1 MWAPW
6 QKHDAEF
13 IKTQPTLSSFVSEC
27 IHLRDEG
34 IWVRSQSRLKVLY
47 WAVLG
52 VLGESVWLQ
61 SGGPSEISNGIACR
75 YSAAIT
81 YLKYTGYKSFLQLLN
96 VWFFFPLTHTLTLKG
111 WRYVWDWCFIK
122 EMWSR
127 SDESAVQMDLETFL
141 WPIETVFFSNRIK
154 QIKVL
159 CDFVMETVFFRYLAM
174 HNLPAYFC
182 LYMVHK
188 LSLHHFTSSFFV
200 LERKLRYRCVP
211 LHGKGDS
218 NPSRHYLPLIQTL
231 NGWINKSL
239 FRIVFGEGIVPTVQP
254 LGPWLQLRE
263 STLCNTPGGYEEQM
277 SCLLLS
283 SSRLKLHTHW
293 EWLAGKWSLKT
304 SYIFFFGCLYLEGG
318 WQFEDIWRQSL
329 FVAGPTF
336 CSQEWFYQQSAR
348 RASCGQLEKH
358 CSFYDR
364 ILRSNK

>member
-1 MWAPW
+1 
-6 QKHDAEF
+6 
-13 IKTQPTLSSFVSEC
+13 
-27 IHLRDEG
+27 
-34 IWVRSQSRLKVLY
+34 
-47 WAVLG
+47 
-52 VLGESVWLQ
+52 
-61 SGGPSEISNGIACR
+61 
-75 YSAAIT
+75 
-81 YLKYTGYKSFLQLLN
+81 
-96 VWFFFPLTHTLTLKG
+96 
-111 WRYVWDWCFIK
+111 
-122 EMWSR
+122 
-127 SDESAVQMDLETFL
+127 
-141 WPIETVFFSNRIK
+141 
-154 QIKVL
+154 
-159 CDFVMETVFFRYLAM
+159 
-174 HNLPAYFC
+174 
-182 LYMVHK
+182 MVHK

-304 SYIFFFGCLYLEGG
+304 SYIFFFFGCLYLEGG

>member
-1 MWAPW
+1 MF
-6 QKHDAEF
+6 D
-13 IKTQPTLSSFVSEC
+13 
-27 IHLRDEG
+27 
-34 IWVRSQSRLKVLY
+34 
-47 WAVLG
+47 
-52 VLGESVWLQ
+52 
-61 SGGPSEISNGIACR
+61 
-75 YSAAIT
+75 
-81 YLKYTGYKSFLQLLN
+81 
-96 VWFFFPLTHTLTLKG
+96 FFFPLTHTLTLKG

-239 FRIVFGEGIVPTVQP
+239 FRIVFEEGIVPTVQP

-304 SYIFFFGCLYLEGG
+304 SYIFFFFWMSVFGRWMAVWGYLKAELICCRPYFLQPGVILSA
-318 WQFEDIWRQSL
+318 ERSQSL
-329 FVAGPTF
+329 LWPT
-336 CSQEWFYQQSAR
+336 R
-348 RASCGQLEKH
+348 KTL
-358 CSFYDR
+358 
-364 ILRSNK
+364 